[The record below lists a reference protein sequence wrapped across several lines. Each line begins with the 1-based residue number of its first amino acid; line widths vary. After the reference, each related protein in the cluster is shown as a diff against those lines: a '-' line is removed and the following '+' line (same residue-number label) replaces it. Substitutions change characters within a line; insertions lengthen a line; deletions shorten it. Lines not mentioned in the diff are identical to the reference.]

1 MPVKI
6 RHYLVFYSY
15 RSTLMQEW
23 MEFLLHFA
31 TESFYTKIRVHETRW
46 RVLFSHTLLYIHM
59 NYYFKLVCIL
69 FYIKTNGAY
78 FVFLRSS
85 YSMQAPSLYPRC
97 YTSKSTTSLRVRN
110 NSKIKAKQCISSL
123 ELQR

>member
-1 MPVKI
+1 
-6 RHYLVFYSY
+6 
-15 RSTLMQEW
+15 MQEW

-31 TESFYTKIRVHETRW
+31 TESFYTKIRVHETRR
-46 RVLFSHTLLYIHM
+46 RVLFSHTLHYIHM

-69 FYIKTNGAY
+69 FFYKNKWGI
-78 FVFLRSS
+78 FRV
-85 YSMQAPSLYPRC
+85 PSLLVLDASAFLYPQC
-97 YTSKSTTSLRVRN
+97 YTSKNTTSLRVRN